1 MRHIVH
7 LASFALALMLAG
19 HRLPA
24 QHAHTGADTATHDST
39 FAAMQERGRMVM
51 GVDQY
56 TSSHRFDDL
65 PDGGRITLLRA
76 VDDTV
81 GAARIRSHL
90 RAIASAFAAGDF
102 SSPMIVHA
110 KDVPGTRVMSAKRAV
125 IRYSVRALERGG
137 ELTIRTRDPDAI
149 RAVHE
154 FLAFQRAEHHAMP

>member
-1 MRHIVH
+1 
-7 LASFALALMLAG
+7 
-19 HRLPA
+19 
-24 QHAHTGADTATHDST
+24 
-39 FAAMQERGRMVM
+39 MVM

-56 TSSHRFDDL
+56 TSSHKFDDL

-90 RAIASAFAAGDF
+90 RAIAGAFAAGDF

-154 FLAFQRAEHHAMP
+154 FLAFQRAAHHAMP